1 MTENAANDNFQC
13 QTSSIPQ
20 SSNDRFLMTIMPPSS
35 NDRKLTISFVLGF
48 RLLVCG
54 SEAGGDWCLAKQP
67 TPAAQQE
74 PVTRLVNRD
83 NAFWLAQPLAHVG
96 WSSRLREASMGTGCP
111 LDLVLSRHVGCKQP
125 TPGSTSP
132 QPEPLTS
139 LRLCLSTSRPSPQP
153 RAASSPGV
161 SPILPK
167 RPWGLMWRLC
177 CSTETLWT
185 QAS

>member
-1 MTENAANDNFQC
+1 MPMLMTENAANDNFQC

-96 WSSRLREASMGTGCP
+96 WFWLRRSTAWCGLLAAHMSRKYEVQWATCSHTG
-111 LDLVLSRHVGCKQP
+111 L
-125 TPGSTSP
+125 
-132 QPEPLTS
+132 
-139 LRLCLSTSRPSPQP
+139 PQP
-153 RAASSPGV
+153 RGPPNMSE
-161 SPILPK
+161 
-167 RPWGLMWRLC
+167 RLC
-177 CSTETLWT
+177 
-185 QAS
+185 